1 MSMKPEALQETLAGL
16 REAQVSVACF
26 LPESL
31 MKELYPALIDAE
43 DIRAIPVTNEGEGAA
58 ICGGVYLSGKR
69 AVLAMENSGLRAAT
83 EALARMGLGARIPI
97 VMLMSYRGDLGEPNW
112 WGIPHGVTMEPLL
125 QALRIPYTVVRSISD
140 IRSSLTKAF
149 TSAYTSMYHYA
160 VILAGEC
167 TDFYPS
173 VSSKTLGVSGDRS
186 GRWTTPR
193 MQMHRYDCMMKLA
206 GLLKDELVILS
217 LGGSVDEWYNAAP
230 QMRSSSLFQ
239 QQLGCVTPEA
249 FGLAVGLPHRKVIA
263 MDTDGGMLFNLGIL
277 ATLANETPDNLLVI
291 VWDNECYQSI
301 GGPPT
306 HTAGCVDLNGIARG
320 AGIKNT
326 STVRNLDDFERAVKA
341 ALELD
346 ELYVII
352 AKVSTD
358 PVPGIIRKASDG
370 IEDRFI
376 FARHVENSEG
386 VTIMGPSEHN

>member
-1 MSMKPEALQETLAGL
+1 
-16 REAQVSVACF
+16 
-26 LPESL
+26 
-31 MKELYPALIDAE
+31 
-43 DIRAIPVTNEGEGAA
+43 
-58 ICGGVYLSGKR
+58 
-69 AVLAMENSGLRAAT
+69 
-83 EALARMGLGARIPI
+83 
-97 VMLMSYRGDLGEPNW
+97 MLMSYRGDLGEPNW
-112 WGIPHGVTMEPLL
+112 WAIPHGVTMEPLL

-140 IRSSLTKAF
+140 IRSTLTKAF

-173 VSSKTLGVSGDRS
+173 DSSDYSRIFRDPPERGKSS
-186 GRWTTPR
+186 
-193 MQMHRYDCMMKLA
+193 MMEMHRYDCMKIMA
-206 GLLKDELVILS
+206 ELLSDELVILS

-230 QMRSSSLFQ
+230 HMRSASLFQ

-277 ATLANETPDNLLVI
+277 ATLANETPDNLIVI

-306 HTAGCVDLNGIARG
+306 HTAGCVDLEGIAHG
-320 AGIKNT
+320 AGIKNAT
-326 STVRNLDDFERAVKA
+326 TVRKLDDFERAIQD

-346 ELYVII
+346 ELFVII

-358 PVPGIIRKASDG
+358 PVPGINRKSSDG

-376 FARHVENSEG
+376 FVRHVENSEG